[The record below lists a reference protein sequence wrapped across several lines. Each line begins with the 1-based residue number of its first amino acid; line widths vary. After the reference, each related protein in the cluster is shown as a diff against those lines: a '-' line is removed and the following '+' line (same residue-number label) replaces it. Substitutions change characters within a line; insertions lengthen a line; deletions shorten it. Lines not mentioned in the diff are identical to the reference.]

1 MTQHPPKSLLK
12 YESISEKPNYLTV
25 PAAIRELE
33 KIAMI
38 RQLDG
43 VYRLD
48 HAVTKQEKVILDAFG
63 LSDNNIRIRAEKLGQ
78 LLDKIMNHPKK
89 GGKE

>member
-1 MTQHPPKSLLK
+1 MA
-12 YESISEKPNYLTV
+12 EKELTE
-25 PAAIRELE
+25 AEKKKLDRKIEQLE